1 MINKISK
8 ITIYVENQEEGKK
21 FWTEKLGFEV
31 KFEQPMGPNFKWL
44 EVGPKGDNG
53 STFVIYEKKVMLMQN
68 PEANVEHPSIILS
81 TSNIE
86 EAYKNMKDNAVDVG
100 ELMIMPYGK
109 MFNFKDQDGNQY
121 LLRED

>member
-31 KFEQPMGPNFKWL
+31 KFEQPMGANFKWL
-44 EVGPKGDNG
+44 EVGSKGDNG
-53 STFVIYEKKVMLMQN
+53 STFVIYEKKAMLMQN
-68 PEANVEHPSIILS
+68 PKANVEHPSIILS

-100 ELMIMPYGK
+100 ELMTMPYGK